1 MSLLS
6 TFAPTLSRQA
16 ARQDRPA
23 DLGNTVKPL
32 YEIKETPDA
41 FGITVFLPGVN
52 KDGVDLT
59 TEEGQV
65 RIIGRRAWRQP
76 EGWTSLYRESA
87 DAAFELVL
95 NHDNAID
102 VDKVAAE
109 LRDGVLRVSL
119 PKHEAIKPRKIAVN

>member
-6 TFAPTLSRQA
+6 TFAPSLSRQPA
-16 ARQDRPA
+16 PTERPS
-23 DLGNTVKPL
+23 DSGNSVKPR

-41 FGITVFLPGVN
+41 FGVTVYLPGVN
-52 KDGVDLT
+52 KDGIELT
-59 TEEGQV
+59 AEEGQV
-65 RIIGRRAWRQP
+65 RIVGRRAWRQP
-76 EGWTSLYRESA
+76 EAWTSLYRESV

-102 VDKVAAE
+102 MEKVAAE

>member
-6 TFAPTLSRQA
+6 TFAPSLSRQA
-16 ARQDRPA
+16 ARPDRPA
-23 DLGNTVKPL
+23 DLGNTVKPR
-32 YEIKETPDA
+32 YEIKDTSDA
-41 FGITVFLPGVN
+41 FGITVYLPGVN

-65 RIIGRRAWRQP
+65 RILGRRAWRQP

-119 PKHEAIKPRKIAVN
+119 PKHEAIKPRKIAVS